1 MNNRQHTDNGNMIYN
16 DSRFAMDYDRT
27 KVGFRF
33 LAPMGVAMSQDV
45 ARFEIIDVR
54 IVAETSKQGPSFQ
67 LEIEAKE
74 IK

>member
-1 MNNRQHTDNGNMIYN
+1 MNNRHHTANGNMIYN
-16 DSRFAMDYDRT
+16 DTRFAMGSQRIQ
-27 KVGFRF
+27 KGFRF
-33 LAPMGVAMSQDV
+33 LVPMSVAMNQDV

-54 IVAETSKQGPSFQ
+54 VVAETSKVGPSFQ